1 MKKIILI
8 ALSLAVSAVSLSAQ
22 DMAAATDAFNNGATA
37 LSMGDN
43 QGAIDYFKQALPLA
57 EACGAEGAEIVAT
70 CKDRIPRLVLAI
82 GKDYIQATEYD
93 KAIQQLQEAVNAG
106 KEYENAEVVADATE
120 LIPQVYLQ
128 KGNTL
133 FKSKDFAGA
142 VESYEKSVAIDSTNG
157 MACLM
162 LGQALA
168 AAGNLP
174 GAENAYK
181 MAMRN
186 GQQQN
191 AVKQLSNTYIKL
203 SAASL
208 KAKDYQGAIDYAL
221 KSNEYLENATAM
233 QVAGQASLQL
243 QKNDEA
249 ISYFEKYVALAPT
262 ARNVNDI
269 FYSIAVLAQ
278 QGGDNAKA
286 CGYYQ
291 KITSDPKYGETAKQ
305 QIAALK
311 CN

>member
-57 EACGAEGAEIVAT
+57 EACGEEGAEIVAT
-70 CKDRIPRLVLAI
+70 SKDRVPRLVLAI

-243 QKNDEA
+243 QKNDDA